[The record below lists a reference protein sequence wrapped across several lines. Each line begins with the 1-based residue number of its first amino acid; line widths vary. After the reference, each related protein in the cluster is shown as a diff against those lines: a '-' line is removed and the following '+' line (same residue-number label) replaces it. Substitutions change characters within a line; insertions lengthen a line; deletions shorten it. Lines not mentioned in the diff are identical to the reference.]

1 MILSLLATSLGGART
16 VKADSALELQANS
29 FAIVFVSRKIPP
41 NGSAYYNQTGSMP
54 GVQPWGRFQVSAP
67 GKLIV
72 REANGTLRTLVD
84 GSNPTAASLNL
95 IDVNA
100 PEVSYDA
107 TRIVFAGLPSGS
119 YSTGPMTTPGAW
131 RIYVIN
137 VDGTGLRQ
145 LTFSDRNINL
155 SQFGSVAGNFNGYDD
170 FDPVWLP
177 DGRIVF
183 ASTRWPSFGQYGA
196 ALTSNLH
203 VMNADGSN
211 MHRITAERNGA
222 ERPLV
227 DPLTGKIIYSR
238 WWRNFRLGTNSMAN
252 QTAPEG
258 GFIIKDGIC
267 ALSRQG
273 AECQEAAGLTS
284 LERNA
289 WHLASINP
297 DGTGLAQFA
306 GRSNTFVVG
315 ELINHAYG
323 GAFAPNGDLY
333 ANFFPMTNGTEA
345 AGFGGIRLYKRGAN
359 GYTPIIG
366 ITTRDED
373 VQQFART
380 NPNSYGVYVGNYAG
394 EPEVMPN
401 GQLIISWAQD
411 VRQDYG
417 LYTIDANG
425 GNRALIYDN
434 PGTTELRAR
443 LIRVRPVPPIIPDK
457 VTRVASLLPPSA
469 QGPYDIDGT
478 FTFNALNVYF
488 NAPVDVDIQ
497 SAPPVGSA
505 NTIRFFVDHQRNQQR
520 GSFETL
526 DWPILLQEVVINPN
540 GSVAAN
546 LPANVPLFEQLRSAQ
561 PGYKIPLTG
570 RAYSP
575 NETSGAA
582 HVAGM
587 NYGRTGDV
595 SSCVGCHAGHTLIP
609 VPSAADALWTNLA
622 PGANVTY
629 SSLSSSLSD
638 GDGLVDRRVN
648 LLRAYDNHKRF
659 WQSRSGQNPN
669 QQWVQLA
676 FPVPITIRTVRLY
689 NIPSSESNIQV
700 QQATVR
706 LYSDAAGTV
715 EVANLQSGPLS
726 SNGTNVQFPEVFAR
740 VVRIEF
746 NSVNGSAAGLAEV
759 EVIARAESGNANP
772 GPTAT
777 AGPPVTSTAVP
788 SVTATSTTVGS
799 TPPPAT
805 NTTVPPA
812 TSTPAAVDS
821 FTKALLPMDG
831 SDGSTSFIDSA
842 GKIWTV
848 IGNSQ
853 IDTAQSKFGGA
864 SGLFDANGDY
874 VQSADHTD
882 FDLTGDFTI
891 DFWVQHNGLNGYQT
905 YLSRGDGNTGNAYL
919 MIRKDNA
926 NRLDA
931 FIRDSNGALIG
942 RIQPANTLS
951 ANTWYHIAYVRSG
964 GNFYLFLNGSLA
976 GSATSSAAGADTN
989 YVLQVGKHPQNVDY
1003 MAGWL
1008 DELRISKG
1016 VARWTTNFTP
1026 PTAPYGGG
1034 SNPVPTNTPVPTSTS
1049 IPLSTATATQVPSTA
1064 VASPTSIV
1072 FTATNTSV
1080 PVWTA
1085 TNMPTA
1091 IPSNTPAPTL
1101 TALPTNTAISNP
1113 TSVPPVGGVLD
1124 TFNRA
1129 NGRIG
1134 KDWSGETSR
1143 YRILSNQ
1150 LDVRGVGAI
1159 LWKAQSFGKD
1169 QEVFVT
1175 LAKVD
1180 PFGREINLLLK
1191 AQSPTNWGDGVIEV
1205 SYNAIDDHVQ
1215 ILTYTFAQDWKQ
1227 CGANI
1232 PVTFVDG
1239 DKFGAKAKADG
1250 TVEVYRNGSLIGSC
1264 NVSASYPHFANGGY
1278 IGLWFLDASNSV
1290 ADDFGGGTITP

>member
-1 MILSLLATSLGGART
+1 MLTLKNHTARRIFFYGVMILSMLAANLGEART
-16 VKADSALELQANS
+16 VKADSALNVQAGSN
-29 FAIVFVSRKIPP
+29 AIVFVSRQIPP
-41 NGSAYYNQTGSMP
+41 NGSAYYNQAGSMP
-54 GVQPWGRFQVSAP
+54 GVQPWSRFQVSAP
-67 GKLIV
+67 GKLII
-72 REANGTLRTLVD
+72 REANGTLRTLID

-100 PEVSYDA
+100 PDVSYNA
-107 TRIVFAGLPSGS
+107 TKIVFAGLPSGS
-119 YSTGPMTTPGAW
+119 YSTSPMTSPGAW
-131 RIYVIN
+131 RIYMIN

-145 LTFSDRNINL
+145 ITFSDRNINL
-155 SQFGSVAGNFNGYDD
+155 SQFGTVASNFTRYDD
-170 FDPVWLP
+170 TDPVWLP

-183 ASTRWPSFGQYGA
+183 SSTRWPSLGQYGA

-203 VMNADGSN
+203 VINADGSN
-211 MHRITAERNGA
+211 LHRITAERNGA
-222 ERPLV
+222 ERPLI
-227 DPLTGKIIYSR
+227 DPLTGKIVYSR
-238 WWRNFRLGTNSMAN
+238 WWRNFRLGTDSMAN

-258 GFIIKDGIC
+258 GYIIKDGIC

-273 AECQEAAGLTS
+273 AECQEAGGLTA

-289 WHLASINP
+289 WHLATINP

-323 GAFAPNGDLY
+323 GSFAANGDLY

-373 VQQFART
+373 TQQFVRT

-411 VRQDYG
+411 ARQDYG
-417 LYTIDANG
+417 LYMINANG
-425 GNRALIYDN
+425 GNRTLLYDN

-443 LIRVRPVPPIIPDK
+443 LVRVRPVPTIIPDK

-488 NAPVDVDIQ
+488 NAPVDVDIM

-505 NTIRFFVDHQRNQQR
+505 NSIRFFIDHQRNQQR

-546 LPANVPLFEQLRSAQ
+546 APANVPLFEQLRTNQ
-561 PGYKIPLTG
+561 PGYDIPLTG

-575 NETSGAA
+575 NEVSGAA

-595 SSCVGCHAGHTLIP
+595 SNCVGCHAGHTMIP

-622 PGANVTY
+622 PGAAVTY
-629 SSLSSSLSD
+629 SSLSSSLNN

-648 LLRAYDNHKRF
+648 LLRDYDNHKRF
-659 WQSRSGQNPN
+659 WQSRDGQNPN

-689 NIPSSESNIQV
+689 NIPASESSIQV

-706 LYSDAAGTV
+706 LYSDAAGAV
-715 EVANLQSGPLS
+715 EVASIQSGPLS
-726 SNGTNVQFPEVFAR
+726 SSGTDVTFPEVFAR

-746 NSVNGSAAGLAEV
+746 NSVSGSAAGLAEV
-759 EVIARAESGNANP
+759 EVIARAEASGAVP
-772 GPTAT
+772 GATAT
-777 AGPPVTSTAVP
+777 ARPAVTPT
-788 SVTATSTTVGS
+788 
-799 TPPPAT
+799 
-805 NTTVPPA
+805 
-812 TSTPAAVDS
+812 
-821 FTKALLPMDG
+821 
-831 SDGSTSFIDSA
+831 
-842 GKIWTV
+842 
-848 IGNSQ
+848 
-853 IDTAQSKFGGA
+853 
-864 SGLFDANGDY
+864 
-874 VQSADHTD
+874 
-882 FDLTGDFTI
+882 LT
-891 DFWVQHNGLNGYQT
+891 
-905 YLSRGDGNTGNAYL
+905 
-919 MIRKDNA
+919 
-926 NRLDA
+926 
-931 FIRDSNGALIG
+931 
-942 RIQPANTLS
+942 
-951 ANTWYHIAYVRSG
+951 
-964 GNFYLFLNGSLA
+964 
-976 GSATSSAAGADTN
+976 
-989 YVLQVGKHPQNVDY
+989 
-1003 MAGWL
+1003 
-1008 DELRISKG
+1008 
-1016 VARWTTNFTP
+1016 
-1026 PTAPYGGG
+1026 
-1034 SNPVPTNTPVPTSTS
+1034 
-1049 IPLSTATATQVPSTA
+1049 STATATSVGSTTPLPTTTA
-1064 VASPTSIV
+1064 VSSPTSTLVSSSTLTATPISSATV
-1072 FTATNTSV
+1072 VVPSPTIAFTATNT
-1080 PVWTA
+1080 PLPTWTA
-1085 TNMPTA
+1085 TNTNTPTA
-1091 IPSNTPAPTL
+1091 VPSNTPAPTF
-1101 TALPTNTAISNP
+1101 TALPTNTATSNP
-1113 TSVPPVGGVLD
+1113 TSVPPAGVLD
-1124 TFNRA
+1124 TFNRV

-1134 KDWSGETSR
+1134 KNWSAETSR
-1143 YRILSNQ
+1143 YRVASNQ

-1159 LWKAQSFGKD
+1159 FWKANSFGKD

-1191 AQSPTNWGDGVIEV
+1191 AQNPSNWGDGVIEV
-1205 SYNAIDDHVQ
+1205 SYSAVDDRVQ
-1215 ILTYTFAQDWKQ
+1215 ILTYTFAQDWVQ

-1232 PVTFVDG
+1232 PVTFVHG
-1239 DKFGAKAKADG
+1239 DRFGAKAKADG
-1250 TVEVYRNGSLIGSC
+1250 MVEVYRNGALIGSC
-1264 NVSASYPHFANGGY
+1264 NVGSWPFATGGGY
-1278 IGLWFLDASNSV
+1278 IGLWFLDASDSV
-1290 ADDFGGGTITP
+1290 ADNFGGGTITP